1 MRALPRK
8 GRNDKPFPNFFF
20 LVSELMGSNYRERVS
35 SAFGKRDRGRDAPL
49 GERRNDFRPR
59 EYHARASKVR
69 VKLPKSESTRVH
81 AKFARFQAKGGQ
93 V

>member
-1 MRALPRK
+1 
-8 GRNDKPFPNFFF
+8 
-20 LVSELMGSNYRERVS
+20 MGSNYRERVS

-49 GERRNDFRPR
+49 VEWRNDFRPR
-59 EYHARASKVR
+59 EYHARASKVC